1 MIQVFVRGKIHYMPS
16 EPWLIDA
23 TLKENILM
31 NNPYNETR
39 FSDALKFSFLEKDID
54 LVDTM
59 FQTKL
64 TDVHMSSDPLFKL
77 KVACAR
83 AIYAE

>member
-1 MIQVFVRGKIHYMPS
+1 M
-16 EPWLIDA
+16 LDA

-31 NNPYNETR
+31 GSNINDDKFRE
-39 FSDALKFSFLEKDID
+39 ALKLSFLEKDID

>member
-1 MIQVFVRGKIHYMPS
+1 MPS

-31 NNPYNETR
+31 NNPYNESK
-39 FSDALKFSFLEKDID
+39 FSEALKLSFLEKDID

-59 FQTKL
+59 FQTKM

>member
-1 MIQVFVRGKIHYMPS
+1 
-16 EPWLIDA
+16 
-23 TLKENILM
+23 M
-31 NNPYNETR
+31 NNPYNEAK
-39 FSDALKFSFLEKDID
+39 FSEALKLSFLEKDID

>member
-1 MIQVFVRGKIHYMPS
+1 MPS

-31 NNPYNETR
+31 NNPYIEAK
-39 FSDALKFSFLEKDID
+39 FSEALKLSFLEKDID

>member
-1 MIQVFVRGKIHYMPS
+1 MTKIFVRGKIHFMPA

-31 NNPYNETR
+31 NNPYNEAK
-39 FSDALKFSFLEKDID
+39 FSEALKLSFLEKDID

>member
-1 MIQVFVRGKIHYMPS
+1 MPS

-31 NNPYNETR
+31 NNPYNEAK
-39 FSDALKFSFLEKDID
+39 FSEALKLSFLEKDID

-64 TDVHMSSDPLFKL
+64 TDVSMSSDPLFKL

-83 AIYAE
+83 AIFAEYAFLNKVLMST